1 MGKSEGEGNAV
12 YLSDEPEV
20 IRKKVMR
27 AVSDG
32 GPTEENQ
39 QKPEAIQNLFDLMK
53 IVSSADTFDHFD
65 SLYNQCAI
73 RYGDFKKQ
81 LAEDMILSTAPIRE
95 KINEIARDETYLREV
110 ARFGAIKARESAS
123 KTIREVR
130 QIIGFKS
137 F

>member
-1 MGKSEGEGNAV
+1 
-12 YLSDEPEV
+12 
-20 IRKKVMR
+20 
-27 AVSDG
+27 
-32 GPTEENQ
+32 
-39 QKPEAIQNLFDLMK
+39 MK
-53 IVSSADTFDHFD
+53 IVSPSDIYDHFD

-81 LAEDMILSTAPIRE
+81 LAEDMILSTASIRE
-95 KINEIARDETYLREV
+95 KIKEIARDETYLREV

-123 KTIREVR
+123 KTIQEVR

>member
-1 MGKSEGEGNAV
+1 MQ
-12 YLSDEPEV
+12 
-20 IRKKVMR
+20 KKNQ
-27 AVSDG
+27 
-32 GPTEENQ
+32 ENQ

-53 IVSSADTFDHFD
+53 IVSTPDTYDHFD
-65 SLYNQCAI
+65 SLYNRCAI

-81 LAEDMILSTAPIRE
+81 LAEDMIISMAPIRE
-95 KINEIARDETYLREV
+95 RIKEIASDETYLREV
-110 ARFGAIKARESAS
+110 ARFGAIKARESAT